1 MTDHAT
7 LPALAE
13 QPISVRLDE
22 RAQRALE
29 ELMSSGTT
37 QSEAVRAALVE
48 AAARR
53 RSARLVEDAERAV
66 SDPDDRRESEDV
78 LAFMET
84 LSAPW
89 PDDSEG

>member
-7 LPALAE
+7 VAALPE

-22 RAQRALE
+22 RAQRALD
-29 ELMSSGTT
+29 ELMSSGAT
-37 QSEAVRAALVE
+37 QSEAVRTALVE

-53 RSARLVEDAERAV
+53 RSTRLVEDARRV
-66 SDPDDRRESEDV
+66 MSDSADRRESADV
-78 LAFMET
+78 LAFMEA